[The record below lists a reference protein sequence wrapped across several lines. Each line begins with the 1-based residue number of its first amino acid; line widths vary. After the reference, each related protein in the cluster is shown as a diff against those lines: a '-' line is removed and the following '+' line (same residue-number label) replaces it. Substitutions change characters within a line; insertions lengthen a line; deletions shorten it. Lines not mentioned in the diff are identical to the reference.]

1 MNKNVLRNYLSMLW
15 QKRLTSLQ
23 TLKAIIKSGFRFN
36 NRKDAKLLLSILKDI
51 EKNNLF
57 INNELLE
64 EIIKMNKSQA
74 GESQKNAS

>member
-36 NRKDAKLLLSILKDI
+36 NRKDVKLLLSILKDI

>member
-1 MNKNVLRNYLSMLW
+1 MNKNALRNYLSMLW

-23 TLKAIIKSGFRFN
+23 VLKAIIKSGFCFN

-51 EKNNLF
+51 EKNRLF

-64 EIIKMNKSQA
+64 EIMKMNKSQS

>member
-1 MNKNVLRNYLSMLW
+1 MDKNVLRNYLSMLW